1 MAVYRTV
8 VLVFNLPSFL
18 KSNFFDIDKINCVI
32 LFQVRVDIEERI
44 KEENL
49 YLVNRRDVTRKQ
61 KLFTRA

>member
-8 VLVFNLPSFL
+8 VLVFNLSSFL
-18 KSNFFDIDKINCVI
+18 KSHFFDIDKINCVI